1 MGVYF
6 ELMTVIRGIIYFS
19 SPVKILSLQEYSSFF
34 LSLLNIISFQI
45 QGSLWF
51 TANLVPCGFMSDSFN
66 GNVDSGKIYQEAQ
79 GGSNSEDKNSKYM
92 ALYDVILTSKS
103 L

>member
-34 LSLLNIISFQI
+34 LSFFIKYHLLSDSGIFVVHRKFSP
-45 QGSLWF
+45 LWF
-51 TANLVPCGFMSDSFN
+51 YV
-66 GNVDSGKIYQEAQ
+66 
-79 GGSNSEDKNSKYM
+79 
-92 ALYDVILTSKS
+92 
-103 L
+103 

>member
-34 LSLLNIISFQI
+34 LSFFLSLLNIISFQI
-45 QGSLWF
+45 QGSL
-51 TANLVPCGFMSDSFN
+51 
-66 GNVDSGKIYQEAQ
+66 
-79 GGSNSEDKNSKYM
+79 
-92 ALYDVILTSKS
+92 
-103 L
+103 